1 LGKRLRTLG
10 QNHSA
15 FLLDLDRMQ
24 LSGPDGKVELTASDV
39 LVLSAFVR
47 APSKKLERWQMAEI
61 LGGNE
66 AAPTQA
72 STMEMRITRLRK
84 KLATVGAPS
93 PQIKALHK
101 VGYALCAPVVMQ

>member
-1 LGKRLRTLG
+1 
-10 QNHSA
+10 
-15 FLLDLDRMQ
+15 M
-24 LSGPDGKVELTASDV
+24 ELTASDV

-84 KLATVGAPS
+84 KLAAVGAPS
-93 PQIKALHK
+93 PNIKALHK
-101 VGYALCAPVVMQ
+101 VGYALCVPVVMQ

>member
-1 LGKRLRTLG
+1 
-10 QNHSA
+10 
-15 FLLDLDRMQ
+15 MQ

-47 APSKKLERWQMAEI
+47 APGKKLERWQMAEI

-66 AAPTQA
+66 AEPMLA

-84 KLATVGAPS
+84 KLAAVGSPS
-93 PQIKALHK
+93 PHIKALHK
-101 VGYALCAPVVMQ
+101 VGYALCTPVVMQ